1 MNFKYT
7 EKEVQSRIWTH
18 PGGLARVSQT
28 KLPIPEYITVRNK
41 IYPVTDLFLR
51 VTKSQYHWLN
61 PDQQKLSEQGRI
73 GQTGRKSKYDAA
85 AWAWIRTAEP
95 QAIAEHYKITL
106 AYAQQLKK
114 LSTRQSVN

>member
-28 KLPIPEYITVRNK
+28 KLPIPEHITVKNK
-41 IYPVTDLFLR
+41 TYSVIDLFLR
-51 VTKSQYHWLN
+51 VTKSKGHWLN
-61 PDQQKLSEQGRI
+61 PEQQRLSEQGHI
-73 GQTGRKSKYDAA
+73 GQSGRRSKYDAA

-95 QAIAEHYKITL
+95 QTKIGR
-106 AYAQQLKK
+106 AH
-114 LSTRQSVN
+114 V